1 MNMFV
6 NTHTWLFV
14 LILHLLEQNVF
25 VMATKHFNVLY
36 LMADDLRPTL
46 GCYSD
51 PVVKSPN
58 IDQLAS
64 VSKVFYNAYA
74 QVGFF
79 NAYKRT
85 TRTKS
90 TYLECELVIFSH
102 SKRFARL
109 VGCRF

>member
-1 MNMFV
+1 MFV
-6 NTHTWLFV
+6 NTRTWLFV

-25 VMATKHFNVLY
+25 VIGNQQFNILY

-64 VSKVFYNAYA
+64 ASKVFYNAYA
-74 QVGFF
+74 QVCFILS
-79 NAYKRT
+79 YKQHNT
-85 TRTKS
+85 HQI
-90 TYLECELVIFSH
+90 YY
-102 SKRFARL
+102 SKRYL
-109 VGCRF
+109 